1 MKTINKLPSDN
12 EKKSKLIE
20 VKLPADCLEIG
31 MHVTRLDRPWTE
43 IPVLL
48 QGLTINSFSDVEL
61 LSDHC
66 HYVYIEI
73 DKEFWIENRHNI
85 GGDEEKKKQQ
95 PGFREKTP
103 FREEL
108 PRAQLVLEDTH
119 AHVENVLDA
128 IEKEDAID
136 IAQSRAV
143 ISRCV
148 KSILANANALLW
160 LTKIKDQDHYT
171 AEHCMRVGILAIA
184 FGRFLGLEEKELELL
199 GMGGMLH
206 DVGKMKVP
214 TDILNK
220 PARLNRIEFDIMRQH
235 STFGKEI
242 LEKYQ
247 ELEPMIIDTAHYHHE
262 RIDGKG
268 YPEGIHGSYL
278 HKYIRM
284 VTIVDAYDAITSD
297 RTYKEGSPAFDAL
310 KILFSERDK
319 HFDSELVESF
329 IQMIGVYPPGTL
341 VELTNGEVG
350 IVVSANTESRLRP
363 KIELVLTSDK
373 KIRPPYVINLFD
385 NIADDQGNI
394 YAIKTGVSNGT
405 YGVDVKNYIQ
415 LKN

>member
-1 MKTINKLPSDN
+1 MKTINKLPSDK
-12 EKKSKLIE
+12 EKNSKLIE

-61 LSDHC
+61 LRNHC

-73 DKEFWIENRHNI
+73 DQEFWIENRQTV
-85 GGDEEKKKQQ
+85 GGEEDAQKQY
-95 PGFREKTP
+95 PGFRETTP

-108 PRAQLVLEDTH
+108 PRAKLVLEETH
-119 AHVENVLDA
+119 AHVEKVLDS
-128 IEKEDAID
+128 IENDEAID
-136 IAQSRAV
+136 IGQSRAI
-143 ISRCV
+143 ISHCV
-148 KSILANANALLW
+148 KSILSNANALLW
-160 LTKIKDQDHYT
+160 LTKIKDQDYYT

-214 TDILNK
+214 KDILNK

-235 STFGKEI
+235 SIFGKEI
-242 LEKYQ
+242 LEQYK

-268 YPEGIHGSYL
+268 YPEGIHGGYL

-284 VTIVDAYDAITSD
+284 ITIVDAYDAITSD

-319 HFDSELVESF
+319 HFDSGLVESF
-329 IQMIGVYPPGTL
+329 IRMVGVYPPGTL

-350 IVVSANTESRLRP
+350 IVVSANPESRLRP
-363 KIELVLTSDK
+363 KIELVLTADK
-373 KIRPPYVINLFD
+373 KIRPPYIINLFD
-385 NIADDQGNI
+385 DIIDDKGEV
-394 YAIKTGVSNGT
+394 YTIKTGVSNGT

-415 LKN
+415 LKT